1 MIVSFFFQFLQ
12 VLLRVSLRLAL
23 GVYGVMSLICVV
35 FTMLLPI
42 ETKGRPMVVRFL
54 RSLLLLLVLLF
65 ELLLLQTEFTSK
77 KLIWQLLVQ
86 EKIYSDEVQF
96 YSALQCCNCVNLWS
110 ASLGVGSQRK
120 LAGELIMIVQRLT
133 FLLSH
138 PPPFSQTHVYTASP
152 FFA

>member
-1 MIVSFFFQFLQ
+1 MIVSFLFQFLQ

-86 EKIYSDEVQF
+86 EKMYSDEVQF
-96 YSALQCCNCVNLWS
+96 YSALQCCNCVNL
-110 ASLGVGSQRK
+110 
-120 LAGELIMIVQRLT
+120 
-133 FLLSH
+133 
-138 PPPFSQTHVYTASP
+138 
-152 FFA
+152 